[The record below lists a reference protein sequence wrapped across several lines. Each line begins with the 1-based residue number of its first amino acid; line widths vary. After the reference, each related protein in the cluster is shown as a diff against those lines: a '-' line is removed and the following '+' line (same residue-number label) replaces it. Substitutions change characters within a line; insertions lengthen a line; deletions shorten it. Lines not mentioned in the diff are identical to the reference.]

1 MPGVEARL
9 AEVLAAM
16 GRFTGKVDAN
26 LTAFEPDGAA
36 AAEDVDSP

>member
-1 MPGVEARL
+1 MPGVEAWL
-9 AEVLAAM
+9 AEALAAM
-16 GRFTGKVDAN
+16 GRFTSKVDAN